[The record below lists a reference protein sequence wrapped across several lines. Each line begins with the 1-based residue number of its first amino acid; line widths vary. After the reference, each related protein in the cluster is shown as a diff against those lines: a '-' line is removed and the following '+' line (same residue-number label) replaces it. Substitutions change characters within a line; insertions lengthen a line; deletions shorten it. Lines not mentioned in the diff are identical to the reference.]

1 MFKISLRA
9 ARELSGYTTKDIA
22 VICGIAVEDV
32 KRYEEDTRKMPFD
45 LAKKAKRLFHINIG
59 QIYLGLESEYIK
71 NSNQKRAQ
79 NVPMCP
85 KRA

>member
-1 MFKISLRA
+1 MFKITLRM
-9 ARELSGYTTKDIA
+9 ARELSELSVEEVA
-22 VICGIAVEDV
+22 VVYGITVEDV
-32 KRYEEDTRKMPFD
+32 KRYEKDTREMPFD